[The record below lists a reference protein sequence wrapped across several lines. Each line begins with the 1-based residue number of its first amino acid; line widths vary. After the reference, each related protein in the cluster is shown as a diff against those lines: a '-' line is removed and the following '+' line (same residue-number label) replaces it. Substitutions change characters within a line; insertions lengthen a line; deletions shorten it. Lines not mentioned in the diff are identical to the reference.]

1 MPCPGY
7 SLPTTKRRPRAA
19 PAGWTIILTRRKFGT
34 TLVAGA
40 ALATSAQQ
48 ARPQPASNRTIVDA
62 QVHFWKANS
71 PDWAWDPGARPQLP
85 EPFTI
90 ERALPMMDEAGVDRV
105 VIVPPGLNDRNDY
118 ALEAAKRY
126 PHRFG
131 VMGRIPLQEPKSAA
145 LLPTWKQQPG
155 MLGVRVTF
163 NTPPTLAWLSDGTA
177 DWFWPAAEKAGL
189 AVMFLA
195 VGEVPRFARIAER
208 HPQLTLIIDHMG
220 MNSSSRTNRI
230 SDIPAAIDQAVALA
244 KYPNVSVKLSGA
256 VGNSLER
263 YSFRDMTVYLQR
275 LFDAYGPQRC
285 YWGTD
290 ITNSFAAASYR
301 QRVTHFTEEL
311 SFLSESDKDWVMGR
325 SILARLK
332 WA

>member
-1 MPCPGY
+1 MP
-7 SLPTTKRRPRAA
+7 
-19 PAGWTIILTRRKFGT
+19 TRRKLIGT

-40 ALATSAQQ
+40 ALTTSAQQ
-48 ARPQPASNRTIVDA
+48 GWPQPASKRTIVDA
-62 QVHFWKANS
+62 QVHLWKANS
-71 PDWAWDPGARPQLP
+71 PDWAWNPGARPQLP

-105 VIVPPGLNDRNDY
+105 IIVPPSLNDRNDY

-126 PHRFG
+126 PNRFG
-131 VMGRIPLQEPKSAA
+131 VMGRIALQDPKSAA
-145 LLPTWKQQPG
+145 LLPTWKEQPG
-155 MLGVRVTF
+155 MLGVRLTF
-163 NTPPTLAWLSDGTA
+163 NSAPTRAWLADGTA
-177 DWFWPAAEKAGL
+177 DWFWPAAEKAQL

-195 VGEVPRFARIAER
+195 VGEVARFARIAER
-208 HPQLTLIIDHMG
+208 HPQLTLVIDHMG
-220 MNSSSRTNRI
+220 LNSSSRNNRMTEV
-230 SDIPAAIDQAVALA
+230 PAAIDQAVALA

-256 VGNSLER
+256 VGNSLEP
-263 YSFRDMTVYLQR
+263 YPFRDMTVYLQR

-285 YWGTD
+285 HWGTD
-290 ITNSFAAASYR
+290 ITNSLASASYR

-325 SILARLK
+325 AILARLN

>member
-1 MPCPGY
+1 M
-7 SLPTTKRRPRAA
+7 
-19 PAGWTIILTRRKFGT
+19 LTRRKFIDT

-40 ALATSAQQ
+40 ALAAGAQQ
-48 ARPQPASNRTIVDA
+48 VLPQPAAKRTIVDA
-62 QVHFWKANS
+62 QVHLWKANT
-71 PDWAWDPGARPQLP
+71 PDWPWDAGARPQLP

-90 ERALPMMDEAGVDRV
+90 ERVLPMMDEAGVDRV

-126 PHRFG
+126 PNRFAI
-131 VMGRIPLQEPKSAA
+131 MGRVPLHDPKSAA

-163 NTPPTLAWLSDGTA
+163 NTPQTLATLSDGSI

-220 MNSSSRTNRI
+220 LNSSSRPNRVTENV
-230 SDIPAAIDQAVALA
+230 PAAIDQAITLA
-244 KYPNVSVKLSGA
+244 KYPNVSIKWSGA
-256 VGNSLER
+256 VGNSLEP
-263 YSFRDMTVYLQR
+263 YPFRDTAVHVKR

-285 YWGTD
+285 HWGTD
-290 ITNSFAAASYR
+290 ITNSFTKASYR
-301 QRVTHFTEEL
+301 QRVTHVTEEL

-325 SILARLK
+325 AILARLK